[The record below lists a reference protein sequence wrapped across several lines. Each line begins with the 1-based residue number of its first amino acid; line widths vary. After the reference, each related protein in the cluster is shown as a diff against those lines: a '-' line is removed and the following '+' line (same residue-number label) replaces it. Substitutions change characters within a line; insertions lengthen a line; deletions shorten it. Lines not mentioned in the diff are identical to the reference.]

1 LETGTLVLAAGEG
14 RRMGAGAPY
23 KLLCAFAGVPLVRHV
38 CAEAVASG
46 VGPVVVVTGFRAQ
59 EVEAALGGLPL
70 ESAFNPKHVEGMA
83 GSLQV
88 GLAHPALRDVDG
100 VIVMLADM
108 PNVGAVALR
117 QLRDRFIDHNG
128 QAVIRAADGDRPG
141 NPVVLPRSLFGAIMS
156 LGGDEGA
163 RHVIAAGGLPVHLV
177 DIGSAALQ
185 DVDTPEALLAAGGEL
200 REITHG

>member
-1 LETGTLVLAAGEG
+1 LETGILILSAGEG

-23 KLLCAFAGVPLVRHV
+23 KLLCAFAGVPLVRHS
-38 CAEAVASG
+38 CAEAIASG
-46 VGPVVVVTGFRAQ
+46 AGPVVVVTGFRAE
-59 EVEAALGGLPL
+59 EVEVALRDLPL
-70 ESAFNPKHVEGMA
+70 SIVVNPKHMEGMA

-108 PNVGAVALR
+108 PNVSAMALR
-117 QLRDRFIDHNG
+117 QLRDRFVDHG
-128 QAVIRAADGDRPG
+128 GRAVIRAADGDRPG
-141 NPVVLPRSLFGAIMS
+141 NPLVLPRSLFAPIMS

-163 RHVIAAGGLPVHLV
+163 RRVIAAGGLPVHLV
-177 DIGSAALQ
+177 DIGPAALQ

-200 REITHG
+200 REIIHG